1 MDQHM
6 TGRLTAA
13 SIANGKTHL
22 EAPRA
27 GEDLFLYVTDGAGA
41 VQYNSNPIAL
51 GQYDVI
57 LAKPDVAPITI
68 QAAPGESLNFMSFY
82 LPSFLD

>member
-1 MDQHM
+1 
-6 TGRLTAA
+6 
-13 SIANGKTHL
+13 
-22 EAPRA
+22 
-27 GEDLFLYVTDGAGA
+27 
-41 VQYNSNPIAL
+41 
-51 GQYDVI
+51 VI